1 MPTTLQRPSPS
12 SLSVRGRRCLDV
24 IKVGGAVL
32 AEPARLAELGQH
44 VAGAAQSG
52 RDVVVVHGGGE
63 LIARLHDQLGLETL
77 KHGGLRA
84 TPPESMEVVAM
95 ALRGV
100 RNVSL
105 VAELVGRGV
114 RALGLSGA
122 DLGLLR
128 SKLLNEQ
135 RLGRV
140 GGPPRVRAG
149 QLRQLLDAGLV
160 PVIAPVCLGPEGGL
174 LNVNADTVAHAIACA
189 LGATSLDFVSDVAG
203 VFDAEGEVIERLRAD
218 ELAGLLESASIRGG
232 MIPKLQASHSA
243 VCSGVA
249 RVRIGTLASLA
260 SGVATVIGGGDAR

>member
-1 MPTTLQRPSPS
+1 MPTTLQRHPTSTSTAP
-12 SLSVRGRRCLDV
+12 RRRALDV

-32 AEPARLAELGQH
+32 ADPARLAELSEH
-44 VAGAAQSG
+44 VARATQAE
-52 RDVVVVHGGGE
+52 RDVILVHGGGE
-63 LIARLHDQLGLETL
+63 LIARLHDDLGLETV

-105 VAELVGRGV
+105 VAELVERGV
-114 RALGLSGA
+114 PALGVSGA

-128 SKLLNEQ
+128 SKLLNER

-140 GGPPRVRAG
+140 GGPPRVRAS

-160 PVIAPVCLGPEGGL
+160 PVVAPVCLGPDGGL

-189 LGATSLDFVSDVAG
+189 LGAHSLDFVSDVPG
-203 VFDAEGEVIERLRAD
+203 VFDAQGEVIERIHVD
-218 ELAGLLESASIRGG
+218 ELSGLLEGSEIRGG

-243 VCSGVA
+243 VRSGVA
-249 RVRIGTLASLA
+249 RVRIGTLASLGSEA
-260 SGVATVIGGGDAR
+260 ATEISGGDQ

>member
-1 MPTTLQRPSPS
+1 MPTTLQRPLS
-12 SLSVRGRRCLDV
+12 SNPAIAQRTLDV

-32 AEPARLAELGQH
+32 ADPARLAELADH
-44 VAGAAQSG
+44 VSRAARSQ
-52 RDVVVVHGGGE
+52 RDVIVVHGGGE
-63 LIARLHDQLGLETL
+63 LIARLHDELGLETV

-105 VAELVGRGV
+105 VAELVERGV
-114 RALGLSGA
+114 RALGVSGA

-128 SKLLNEQ
+128 SKLLNEP

-140 GGPPRVRAG
+140 GGPPRVRAS

-160 PVIAPVCLGPEGGL
+160 PVVAPVCLGPDGGL

-189 LGATSLDFVSDVAG
+189 LGAHSLDFVSDVPG
-203 VFDAEGEVIERLRAD
+203 VFDARGEVIERIHVD
-218 ELAGLLESASIRGG
+218 ELSGLLEGSEIRGG

-243 VCSGVA
+243 VRSGVA
-249 RVRIGTLASLA
+249 RVRIGTLASLGSEA
-260 SGVATVIGGGDAR
+260 ATEISGGDQ